1 MAECPI
7 CGLLWD
13 TRGFASHKRSC
24 RRKLEE
30 KKRDAE
36 VLRDIEALKL
46 AKQKKK
52 GKGQQGKPNL
62 HQIPSMV
69 LLHYIPHIIFQPMLQ
84 VQMQM
89 NLVHHFNMLIYQT
102 TCLVSA
108 EMLH

>member
-1 MAECPI
+1 MAECSI

-46 AKQKKK
+46 AKQSKFFLSQSDAYLLGLFNRKKRERAA
-52 GKGQQGKPNL
+52 GKTQLASN
-62 HQIPSMV
+62 S
-69 LLHYIPHIIFQPMLQ
+69 
-84 VQMQM
+84 
-89 NLVHHFNMLIYQT
+89 FNG
-102 TCLVSA
+102 
-108 EMLH
+108 